1 MSAHLDLLQAYIFTV
16 WIEVLSN
23 IRYQR
28 ENGWIYVFFM
38 KAYFKN
44 NKAKF
49 SVNNLR

>member
-28 ENGWIYVFFM
+28 ENGWIYVFLW
-38 KAYFKN
+38 KHTSKTTR
-44 NKAKF
+44 
-49 SVNNLR
+49 L